1 MADFVA
7 KDHKCF
13 GPLCNHD
20 IDLKRPWSKF
30 HSTRCKTNY
39 HIVKNTL
46 KMILSLLT
54 KPAALDMLDNLRRR
68 IENKE
73 A

>member
-1 MADFVA
+1 MV
-7 KDHKCF
+7 KSEGKGVKCF

-30 HSTRCKTNY
+30 HSSRCKTNY

-46 KMILSLLT
+46 VMVLSLFS
-54 KPAALDMLDNLRRR
+54 KEASLDMLENLRRR
-68 IENKE
+68 IERE
-73 A
+73 